1 MPLQPNRLFQEFFV
15 TCNPDRPE
23 IYRDSFF
30 QTCTMQ
36 RLSGALLFSALLALT
51 ACKGHDKK
59 IFVYSSSD
67 IQTDNTK
74 TNITVTDG
82 TTHHEQELDFK
93 GSGPVTLNV
102 QSSAGKITL
111 EASDDGLYIA
121 NLKNDTVIGSYQHVG
136 AEGGEA
142 KITQD
147 ALKQKLDS
155 LQKLVAGQNG
165 STANRNYFIA
175 PNKIVK
181 ITADTKAKI
190 FGPFT
195 TIPGAFDAGSVP
207 EIYKFYS
214 IKEIHEIIAKLS
226 VMAGNSK
233 DKKTESPVK

>member
-1 MPLQPNRLFQEFFV
+1 
-15 TCNPDRPE
+15 
-23 IYRDSFF
+23 
-30 QTCTMQ
+30 MQ
-36 RLSGALLFSALLALT
+36 RLSGFLLITVVLGFT

-59 IFVYSSSD
+59 IMVYASSD

-82 TTHHEQELDFK
+82 STHHEQELDFP
-93 GSGPVTLNV
+93 GSDPVTLNV
-102 QSSAGKITL
+102 QSPQGKFALNAT
-111 EASDDGLYIA
+111 EDGLYVA

-136 AEGGEA
+136 AENGG

-155 LQKLVAGQNG
+155 LQKLVAGQNI
-165 STANRNYFIA
+165 SDANHNYFIA
-175 PNKIVK
+175 PGKIVK
-181 ITADTKAKI
+181 ISKETQAKV

-214 IKEIHEIIAKLS
+214 IKELREIIVNLEK
-226 VMAGNSK
+226 MTDKTTPAGA
-233 DKKTESPVK
+233 DKKADPGADKKAGEKK